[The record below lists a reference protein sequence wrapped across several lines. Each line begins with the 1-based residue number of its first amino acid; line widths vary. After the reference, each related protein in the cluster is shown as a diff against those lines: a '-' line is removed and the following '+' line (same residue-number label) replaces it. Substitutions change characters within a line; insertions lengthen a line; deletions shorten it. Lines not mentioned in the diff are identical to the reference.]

1 MLRVLVV
8 DDEVPLLQLM
18 KRYLDRIGY
27 DAEICSDS
35 QVALDLLVS
44 DPYHFH
50 LVVADLS
57 MPQLSGRDLVARMED
72 VNPEIGV
79 LVCSGEPF
87 DCRSI
92 RRRNHNRIKFL
103 QKPFTP
109 KMLADAVGE
118 LLPLATTSDTRP
130 R

>member
-1 MLRVLVV
+1 
-8 DDEVPLLQLM
+8 M